1 MYDSEIYY
9 CIFVLKIQFEMAI
22 RQLST
27 QLAKRAQEELLEKG
41 SEIDGHIKALR
52 QWILNQPHL
61 NARIGLY

>member
-1 MYDSEIYY
+1 
-9 CIFVLKIQFEMAI
+9 MAI

-27 QLAKRAQEELLEKG
+27 QLAKRAQEELFEKN

-61 NARIGLY
+61 KARTGLY